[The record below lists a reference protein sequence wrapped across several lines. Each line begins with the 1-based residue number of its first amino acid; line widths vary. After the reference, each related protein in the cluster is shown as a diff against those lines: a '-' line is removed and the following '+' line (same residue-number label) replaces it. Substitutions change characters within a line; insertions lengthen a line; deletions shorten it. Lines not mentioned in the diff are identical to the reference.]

1 MAIRPLLYFPHPRLR
16 EQAQVVVSFDGGLS
30 DLVQDLTDT
39 MRAAPGIGI
48 TAPHIGVLLRVVVL
62 QLASH
67 EPVRSYINPV
77 ILGSTGPLK
86 SNTEGSISMPGV
98 HEEVERPD
106 EITFQYQDVE
116 GQTHTETATGLL
128 SVCLQ
133 HEVDQLDGIF
143 WIQRLS
149 RLKRERVVKRYEKG
163 KRATA

>member
-16 EQAQVVVSFDGGLS
+16 EQAQAVVSFDGELS

>member
-1 MAIRPLLYFPHPRLR
+1 MTVRPLLYFPHPRLR
-16 EQAQVVVSFDGGLS
+16 EQAQAVVSFDE
-30 DLVQDLTDT
+30 DLALLVEDLTDT

-67 EPVRSYINPV
+67 EPARAYINPV
-77 ILGSTGPLK
+77 ILGSTGPLR

-106 EITFQYQDVE
+106 EITFQYQDLA
-116 GQTHTETATGLL
+116 GKTHTETATGLL
-128 SVCLQ
+128 SVCMQ

-149 RLKRERVVKRYEKG
+149 RLKRERVVKRYDKV
-163 KRATA
+163 KRASA